1 MEEISPQEL
10 KKLLLK
16 LEVSKA
22 QVIRQMV
29 EIQELKEL
37 VETLQRFLSIKEAL
51 IEEKDLL
58 IADAIGKGYTP

>member
-16 LEVSKA
+16 LEVSKD

-37 VETLQRFLSIKEAL
+37 VETLRRLLIIKDAL
-51 IEEKDLL
+51 IEEQYLL
-58 IADAIGKGYTP
+58 IADATGKGYIP

>member
-37 VETLQRFLSIKEAL
+37 VETLQRLLLIKEAL

>member
-1 MEEISPQEL
+1 LEEISPQEL

-37 VETLQRFLSIKEAL
+37 VETLQRLLLIKEAL

>member
-1 MEEISPQEL
+1 
-10 KKLLLK
+10 
-16 LEVSKA
+16 
-22 QVIRQMV
+22 MV

-37 VETLQRFLSIKEAL
+37 VETLQRLLLIKEAL

>member
-16 LEVSKA
+16 LQVSKA

-58 IADAIGKGYTP
+58 IADAIGKGYIP